1 MLAIQNHNQNKATH
15 YNVTLKGMTI
25 LLSIFTT
32 DNIIY
37 NNFDT
42 SYMMIENNSFCN
54 LVYKADSGKQF
65 QIYNKH

>member
-15 YNVTLKGMTI
+15 YNVTLKGMSI

-42 SYMMIENNSFCN
+42 SYMMIENIN
-54 LVYKADSGKQF
+54 LSENVVKMNGNYH
-65 QIYNKH
+65 I

>member
-1 MLAIQNHNQNKATH
+1 MLALQNHNQNKATH

-42 SYMMIENNSFCN
+42 SYMMIENINH
-54 LVYKADSGKQF
+54 
-65 QIYNKH
+65 I